1 MPQITVKEFNELQ
14 KLRAYKAATE
24 PVLQHI
30 YDVLYFDSDKNCF
43 DPSKEWDSAPD
54 FLDIVASEMLSL
66 YGRPKPRSRK
76 YPDIKV
82 KKS

>member
-1 MPQITVKEFNELQ
+1 VPEITVKEFNELQ
-14 KLRAYKAATE
+14 KLRTFKATVE
-24 PVLQHI
+24 PVLHRI
-30 YDVLYFDSDKNCF
+30 YDVLYFDSDRNCF
-43 DPSKEWDSAPD
+43 DPGKEWDSAPD
-54 FLDIVASEMLSL
+54 FLDMVASNMLSL

>member
-1 MPQITVKEFNELQ
+1 MPEITVKEFNELQ

-24 PVLQHI
+24 PVLQRI
-30 YDVLYFDSDKNCF
+30 YDVLYFDPDRNCF
-43 DPSKEWDSAPD
+43 DSDKEWDSAAD
-54 FLDIVASEMLSL
+54 FLEMVASQMLSL
-66 YGRPKPRSRK
+66 YGYPKRGSRK